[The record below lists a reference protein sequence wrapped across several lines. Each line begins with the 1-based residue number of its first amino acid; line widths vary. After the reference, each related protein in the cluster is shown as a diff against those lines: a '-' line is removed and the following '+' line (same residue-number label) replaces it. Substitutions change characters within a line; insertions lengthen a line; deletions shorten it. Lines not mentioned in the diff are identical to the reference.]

1 LVAVHIAV
9 GIAVMA
15 TSLAAGAWG
24 AWSWWRGELSPAFW
38 PLLRAS
44 QVVLAIQVALGA
56 VLVVLGH
63 QPPRLH
69 VLYGALPLAVSFV
82 AEQLRLVSADQV
94 LERRGLGSARDMER
108 LPEEEQRAIVV
119 DIVRREMGVMA
130 ASALVVF
137 LLAVRAS
144 GVAGLFPV

>member
-1 LVAVHIAV
+1 VTAIHIVV
-9 GIAVMA
+9 GIGVMA

-24 AWSWWRGELSPAFW
+24 AWSWWRGEPAPSFW

-44 QVVLAIQVALGA
+44 QVVLAVQVALGA
-56 VLVVLGH
+56 VLLVLGKE
-63 QPPRLH
+63 PARLH
-69 VLYGALPLAVSFV
+69 VLYGVLPLAVSFV

-94 LERRGLGSARDMER
+94 LQRRGLDSAREMEA
-108 LPEEEQRAIVV
+108 LPEPEQRAIVV

-137 LLAVRAS
+137 LLALRAA
-144 GVAGLFPV
+144 GVAGLF

>member
-1 LVAVHIAV
+1 LTAVHIAV

-24 AWSWWRGELSPAFW
+24 AWAWWRGDTPPSFW
-38 PLLRAS
+38 TLLRTS
-44 QVVLAIQVALGA
+44 QVVLAVQVALGA
-56 VLVVLGH
+56 VLLVLGKD
-63 QPPRLH
+63 PARLH
-69 VLYGALPLAVSFV
+69 VLYGVLPLAVSFV

-94 LERRGLGSARDMER
+94 LQRRGMDSAREMEA
-108 LPEEEQRAIVV
+108 LPQDEQREIVV

-144 GVAGLFPV
+144 GVAGLFPL

>member
-1 LVAVHIAV
+1 VTAVHIAV

-15 TSLAAGAWG
+15 SSLAAGAWG
-24 AWSWWRGELSPAFW
+24 AWSWWRAEPAPSFW

-44 QVVLAIQVALGA
+44 QVILAVQVALGA
-56 VLVVLGH
+56 VLLVLGND
-63 QPPRLH
+63 PARLH

-94 LERRGLGSARDMER
+94 LQRRGLDSAREMEG
-108 LPEEEQRAIVV
+108 LPHEEQRAIVV

-144 GVAGLFPV
+144 GVAGLFPL

>member
-1 LVAVHIAV
+1 VTAVHIAV

-24 AWSWWRGELSPAFW
+24 AWSWWRGATPPSFW
-38 PLLRAS
+38 PLLRTS
-44 QVVLAIQVALGA
+44 QVAIAIQVALGA
-56 VLVVLGH
+56 VLLVLGK
-63 QPPRLH
+63 QPAHLH
-69 VLYGALPLAVSFV
+69 VLYGVLPLGVSFV

-94 LERRGLGSARDMER
+94 LQRRGMETAREMEG
-108 LPEEEQRAIVV
+108 LPEDEQRAIVV